1 MKTKINKEPYKMTIK
16 GRFATY

>member
-1 MKTKINKEPYKMTIK
+1 MKTKINKEPYQMTIK